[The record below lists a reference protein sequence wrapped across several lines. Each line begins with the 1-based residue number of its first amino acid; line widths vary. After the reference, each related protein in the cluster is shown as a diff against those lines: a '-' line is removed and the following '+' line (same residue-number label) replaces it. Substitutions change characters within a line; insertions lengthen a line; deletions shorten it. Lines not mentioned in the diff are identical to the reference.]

1 MHNYDFDPEDQL
13 FQIELAELESEQ
25 KLNRAYTQIR
35 RIEMVGIQYW
45 WLEQTESR
53 NRLVEDV
60 IKDLEEMIEL
70 FAQPHVEEYERCAYL
85 KKMVDMIIKLMEAGM
100 TI

>member
-100 TI
+100 AI